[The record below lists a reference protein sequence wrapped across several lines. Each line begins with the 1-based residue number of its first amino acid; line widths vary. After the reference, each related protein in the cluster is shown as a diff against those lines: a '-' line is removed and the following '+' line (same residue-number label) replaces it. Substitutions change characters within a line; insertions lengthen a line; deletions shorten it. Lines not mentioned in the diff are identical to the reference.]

1 MIVSIVLLCT
11 GFGVYSFFRLNEV
24 ESQKDF
30 NLYTLVPQ
38 SAIAVLETDRMA
50 ELVDDINQLSCSKDN
65 HFLYASELFVY
76 LKTIC
81 IPCLRILRTDLV
93 SR

>member
-1 MIVSIVLLCT
+1 MKLRLIIRIAVIVSIVLLCT

-38 SAIAVLETDRMA
+38 SAMAVLETDRMA
-50 ELVDDINQLSCSKDN
+50 ELVDGINQR
-65 HFLYASELFVY
+65 ELQQ
-76 LKTIC
+76 
-81 IPCLRILRTDLV
+81 R
-93 SR
+93 

>member
-50 ELVDDINQLSCSKDN
+50 ELVDDINQLR
-65 HFLYASELFVY
+65 SEERRVG
-76 LKTIC
+76 KEC
-81 IPCLRILRTDLV
+81 R
-93 SR
+93 SRWSPYH